1 MSDRQTIGG
10 YTVIGVVVSVDINKL
25 AQMKPGD
32 RVRFE
37 KISLESAH
45 SLLMKE
51 EKELRELKENFQE
64 DKPYISNDIKNFNVE
79 VNGEI
84 FNVSV
89 E

>member
-1 MSDRQTIGG
+1 
-10 YTVIGVVVSVDINKL
+10 VVSVDINKL

-51 EKELRELKENFQE
+51 EKELRELKENFQD
-64 DKPYISNDIKNFNVE
+64 DKPYISNDIKNFKVE
-79 VNGEI
+79 VNGETY
-84 FNVSV
+84 NVSL
-89 E
+89 EDNN